1 MGQSQGQQHTGRQYL
16 SRPFPKRLAYF
27 GQRSF
32 QKSPFENVRFSA
44 MAVFRQC
51 PKVMIQKV
59 MDFENQLIIT
69 SNCVLLLFQTHMHYH
84 LPQYHYQHR
93 HDNVMVIALPLV
105 RYGLNQTQKRF
116 KRAIF
121 IRTRHSMR
129 IFGIIPFSKLQNASS
144 RFRSLFCCCC
154 CFLSVCLFVTD

>member
-1 MGQSQGQQHTGRQYL
+1 MYTWYTLCFVSLKWVFAFLVRVW
-16 SRPFPKRLAYF
+16 K
-27 GQRSF
+27 
-32 QKSPFENVRFSA
+32 KSPFENVRFSA

>member
-1 MGQSQGQQHTGRQYL
+1 M
-16 SRPFPKRLAYF
+16 
-27 GQRSF
+27 
-32 QKSPFENVRFSA
+32 
-44 MAVFRQC
+44 
-51 PKVMIQKV
+51 
-59 MDFENQLIIT
+59 
-69 SNCVLLLFQTHMHYH
+69 LLLFQTHMHYH

-121 IRTRHSMR
+121 IRTRHDMR

-144 RFRSLFCCCC
+144 RFCSVLFCCCC
-154 CFLSVCLFVTD
+154 CSFLFLFFVCLFVCLFLSRTDVDMKQLDNKRDLWGALTSPSLAE